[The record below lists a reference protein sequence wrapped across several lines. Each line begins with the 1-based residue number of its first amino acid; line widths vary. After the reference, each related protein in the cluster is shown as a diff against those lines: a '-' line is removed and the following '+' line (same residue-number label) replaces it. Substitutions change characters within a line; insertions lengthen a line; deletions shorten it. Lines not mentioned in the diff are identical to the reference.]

1 MLKRFE
7 YLPDIAWTQ
16 VPQTAPAQTDVH
28 AHSIVDQALA
38 LNKVHTGDQ
47 RDLEDMRTQLD
58 QALAYS
64 GKSVEGLSG
73 RELLTLTALLVDT
86 QDDSASSF
94 FVNTSRKLGL
104 FGDEATMVMAERA
117 PVRVQDF
124 HDELKV
130 SRFIRAFVNNQPSV
144 DERRMESTIGTE
156 ENDPAIVI
164 SSGGPSVGKSV
175 MLTALER
182 KQFFPEDTLFLRHNF
197 IDECFNQDDR
207 NRHFHPEIL
216 DENQPYY
223 QEAVRRLVN
232 WAVENRYSV
241 AMEDHIHDPEFMAGM
256 LGDAKEQGYG
266 VYATGLLLD
275 AETYKQHRKD
285 KGELHAGM
293 LPMGVQMT
301 KDFTRKWEELMST
314 GVVDY
319 GAMMFRVKQQ
329 GAPHWNTDPLN
340 RVIKAAEYFNDPD
353 TGDPTAIIHEPVTI
367 AFAAKGGWD
376 VDEREIDG
384 FEEFRKWQ
392 TVKINHDAPVGNFEA
407 VFAGEDGDPGH
418 YSGRVV
424 DRREENAGEARPEP
438 NRFNVEWE
446 NTLS

>member
-1 MLKRFE
+1 MSSTA
-7 YLPDIAWTQ
+7 P
-16 VPQTAPAQTDVH
+16 PQTGVH

-38 LNKVHTGDQ
+38 HNKRITGDN
-47 RDLEDMRTQLD
+47 RDLEDIRTQLD
-58 QALAYS
+58 QALSYS
-64 GKSVEGLSG
+64 GKTVEGLSG
-73 RELLTLTALLVDT
+73 RELASMSALLVDGKD
-86 QDDSASSF
+86 QDSQDF
-94 FVNTSRKLGL
+94 YLTLLHKLGL
-104 FGDEATMVMAERA
+104 QNDEKLAVRGQESAFG
-117 PVRVQDF
+117 VQDF

-144 DERRMESTIGTE
+144 EERRMEGSIGTE

-164 SSGGPSVGKSV
+164 SAGGPSVGKSI

-223 QEAVRRLVN
+223 QEAVRRLVD
-232 WAVENRYSV
+232 WSVENGYSV
-241 AMEDHIHDPEFMAGM
+241 AMEDHIHDPDYMAGM

-266 VYATGLLLD
+266 IYATGLLLD

-329 GAPHWNTDPLN
+329 GAPHWTKDPIN
-340 RVIKAAEYFNDPD
+340 RVIKAAEYFNDHE
-353 TGDPTAIIHEPVTI
+353 TGDPTAVIHEPVTI
-367 AFAAKGGWD
+367 AVAGEGGWD
-376 VDEREIDG
+376 VEEREIDG

-392 TVKINHDAPVGNFEA
+392 TVKINHDAPVGNYEA

-418 YSGRVV
+418 YTGRVV

-446 NTLS
+446 NTLN